1 MPLLVSR
8 DRIYFVRMKE
18 VGSVF
23 RMTTRKKRIVNIT
36 RQ

>member
-8 DRIYFVRMKE
+8 DRIYFTGMKE
-18 VGSVF
+18 VGPAF

>member
-1 MPLLVSR
+1 MPLLISR
-8 DRIYFVRMKE
+8 DRIYFTGMKE